1 MEPTFTLGERSRIYI
16 GPSNDLLCELLP
28 TGRVIALID
37 ATVAGLYPALPGR
50 FEHLIIESG
59 ERNKTLHTVGKLC
72 RGLLRMGADRSTF
85 LLGIG
90 GGVVTDLVGF
100 VAATY
105 MRGVRFG
112 FLPTTLLA
120 QIDASVGGKNG
131 VNLNR
136 YKNMIGTILQPDFVV
151 CDPCLLATLPDRE
164 FRAGMAEAIKAGVV
178 GSPELFDRLE
188 ESSFADLRRDGEL
201 LRRVATEAVGVKVA
215 IVGRDEREAGERRL
229 LNLGHTMA
237 HAIEKCA
244 PQVNHGEAVAI
255 GLGMISRAA
264 VRLGVLP
271 QAECSRI
278 TALLEGLGFCLTPPA
293 SLARLMRA
301 VAVDKK
307 HEGGAI
313 HVVLPATIGRCEVRQ
328 MTSAELYE
336 LLR

>member
-1 MEPTFTLGERSRIYI
+1 MEPTFTLGGRSRIYI
-16 GPSNDLLCELLP
+16 GPSDDSLRELLP
-28 TGRVIALID
+28 VGRVIALVD
-37 ATVAGLYPALPGR
+37 ATVAGLYPTLVGH
-50 FEHLIIESG
+50 FEHLIVESG
-59 ERNKTLHTVGKLC
+59 EQNKTLHTVGKLC

-105 MRGVRFG
+105 MRGVHFG
-112 FLPTTLLA
+112 FLPTTLLG

-131 VNLNR
+131 VNLDR

-151 CDPCLLATLPDRE
+151 CDPCLLATLSDRE
-164 FRAGMAEAIKAGVV
+164 FRAGVAEAIKAGII

-188 ESSFADLRRDGEL
+188 ESSFADLRCDDD
-201 LRRVATEAVGVKVA
+201 LRRRVVTEAVGVKVA

-244 PQVNHGEAVAI
+244 PQVNHGEAVAM

-271 QAECSRI
+271 QAECTRI
-278 TALLEGLGFCLTPPA
+278 TALLERLGFCLPPPA

-307 HEGGAI
+307 HEGDTI
-313 HVVLPATIGRCEVRQ
+313 HVVLPATIGCCEVRR
-328 MTSAELYE
+328 MTSAELYGV
-336 LLR
+336 L